1 MLNIKI
7 NINMKIGKNYG
18 TNQKKLKFDYND

>member
-1 MLNIKI
+1 MLNTKI

-18 TNQKKLKFDYND
+18 TNQKKLKFDVYN